1 MDSAIRTAEAKN
13 EVCRGGTTIHITRCQ
28 GATASGGMRR
38 QKALIEA
45 GSWHNNPPL
54 GVHRINEQKS
64 NRYDN
69 PNRKI
74 QISIPQT
81 EPLTSVHPLCK
92 EGCCG
97 ILSSSFQPMGLQG
110 PWHLRPL
117 GTDYHAANSHFA
129 HRAATAKA
137 WSIQKRPAK
146 GHPPSLSKELEMQV
160 ERNTY
165 WMPIIPS

>member
-1 MDSAIRTAEAKN
+1 MSRWNHHSYHQVPGCNCQWWN
-13 EVCRGGTTIHITRCQ
+13 ETPKGIDRGRFC
-28 GATASGGMRR
+28 
-38 QKALIEA
+38 
-45 GSWHNNPPL
+45 WHNNPPL

-92 EGCCG
+92 EDCCG